1 MVETFTLSVC
11 DSDRL
16 TDRMVLMDY
25 EDYDEM
31 EAISSD
37 DIYYDAGQAQ
47 LMGSSNIEK
56 ERKFKHQCNGNI

>member
-1 MVETFTLSVC
+1 MVETFTLRVS

-37 DIYYDAGQAQ
+37 DIYYDAGQSQ
-47 LMGSSNIEK
+47 LMGSSNFEK
-56 ERKFKHQCNGNI
+56 VQF